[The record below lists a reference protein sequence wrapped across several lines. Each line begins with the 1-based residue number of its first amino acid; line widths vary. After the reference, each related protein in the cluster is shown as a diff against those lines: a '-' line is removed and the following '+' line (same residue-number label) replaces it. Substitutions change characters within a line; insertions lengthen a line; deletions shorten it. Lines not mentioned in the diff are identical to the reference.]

1 MLLLC
6 FYLLGF
12 IHLLCEFFVW
22 GIPGIGR
29 EWFCLLGISVSWFS
43 ISLSFFLVSFINL
56 LLFTLCSL
64 SSCFMFIGWLL
75 IEASEEGW
83 VLVYGWLCPFI

>member
-1 MLLLC
+1 M
-6 FYLLGF
+6 GNRQGMV
-12 IHLLCEFFVW
+12 FFFFFFKWQEMVLS
-22 GIPGIGR
+22 PGYFR
-29 EWFCLLGISVSWFS
+29 
-43 ISLSFFLVSFINL
+43 FLVFYFFINL

-83 VLVYGWLCPFI
+83 VLVYGWLCPCI